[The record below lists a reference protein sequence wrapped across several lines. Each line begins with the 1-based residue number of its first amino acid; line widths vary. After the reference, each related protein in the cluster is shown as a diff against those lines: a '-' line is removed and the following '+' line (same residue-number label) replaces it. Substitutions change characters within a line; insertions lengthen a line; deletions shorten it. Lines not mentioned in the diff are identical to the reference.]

1 MQYVQMVTRMLPVE
15 AKTALIIYEINI
27 LNLTYT

>member
-1 MQYVQMVTRMLPVE
+1 MQYVQMVTQMPPVE
-15 AKTALIIYEINI
+15 AKTALIISEINT